1 MTNDKPAIAL
11 LGLGRMGAAMGSHLL
26 AEGYAL
32 TVWNRTTAKAGP
44 LLAAGAK
51 VAETPALAVSDVDI
65 VITMLADPTALEAV
79 GDEFVPAL
87 PPSATV
93 VEMSTVGPAALAAFA
108 SRLPADVR
116 LVDAPALGSVDKAS
130 TGGLTLLTGGDD
142 EVIDGLLPLLETLG
156 TVVRT
161 GPSGSGAAAKLV
173 LMGGILSALTVV
185 GETLV
190 IAESLGLPEDVARS
204 VIRNGPLAGIVARSE
219 STTSDFPISLAAKDL
234 MLAQEAAGRDLPVL
248 AAAEAHLR
256 RVEALGHGQDELA
269 HVVRLMR

>member
-1 MTNDKPAIAL
+1 MTDDKPAIAL
-11 LGLGRMGAAMGSHLL
+11 LGLGRMGGAMAAHLL

-32 TVWNRTTAKAGP
+32 TVWNRTAAKAEP
-44 LLAAGAK
+44 LAAAGAK
-51 VAETPALAVSDVDI
+51 VAETPALAVADVDI
-65 VITMLADPTALEAV
+65 VITMLADPAALEAV
-79 GDEFVPAL
+79 ADEFVPAL

-93 VEMSTVGPAALAAFA
+93 IEMSTVGPAALTAFA
-108 SRLPADVR
+108 SRLPDDVR
-116 LVDAPALGSVDKAS
+116 LIDAPALGSVDKAS
-130 TGGLTLLTGGDD
+130 TGGLTLLTGGDA
-142 EVIDGLLPLLETLG
+142 EVIEGVRPVLETLG
-156 TVVRT
+156 TVVPT

-190 IAESLGLPEDVARS
+190 IAASLGLPEDVARS
-204 VIRNGPLAGIVARSE
+204 VIRTGPLAGILARSE

-234 MLAQEAAGRDLPVL
+234 LLAQEAAGRELPVL

-269 HVVRLMR
+269 RAVELMR